1 MNWEEIESKIV
12 HWLRAKVEE
21 AGAKGLV
28 LGISGGIDSSITAVL
43 VKKAVGDNHL
53 ALILPCHSSP
63 ADLEHAN
70 LLAQTFALKTETVDL
85 TPVYDLLLTILPPGT
100 PMARANLKPRLR
112 MLTLYYY
119 ANTFNYLVVGTGN
132 KSELQVGYFTK
143 YGDGGVDL
151 LPLGNLYKTQL
162 REFAHYLG
170 IPKEIIEKPP
180 SAGLW
185 EGQTDEGEMGITYS
199 ELDSILEALEK
210 GEADEL
216 SPLTSKVKRMIESSA
231 HKRALPP
238 ICPL

>member
-1 MNWEEIESKIV
+1 MTHEELEARIV
-12 HWLRAKVEE
+12 HWLRERVEE

-28 LGISGGIDSSITAVL
+28 LGLSGGVDSSVTAVL

-63 ADLEHAN
+63 TDLEHAN
-70 LLAQTFALKTETVDL
+70 LLARTFGIKTETVDL
-85 TPVYDLLLTILPPGT
+85 TPVYDLLLKILPPGT

-119 ANTFNYLVVGTGN
+119 ANTLNYLVVGTGN
-132 KSELQVGYFTK
+132 KSEIQVGYFTK

-151 LPLGNLYKTQL
+151 LPIGNIYKTQL
-162 REFAHYLG
+162 REFARYLG
-170 IPKEIIEKPP
+170 IPREIIEKPP

-185 EGQTDEGEMGITYS
+185 EGQTDEGEMGITYP
-199 ELDSILEALEK
+199 ELDAILQALEK
-210 GEADEL
+210 GEADSS
-216 SPLTSKVKRMIESSA
+216 SPKVLKVMKMVKASA
-231 HKRALPP
+231 HKRAMPP